1 MHAKIHIFDKNKPSS
16 HMLFDDI
23 YKTIET
29 TGQGLYKE
37 KGSKFIS
44 YAIPASTENEV
55 KQELESLRN
64 KYHDARHHCYA
75 YVMGFD
81 KNANRA
87 NDDGE
92 PSGTAGRPIL
102 GQIVSADLTN
112 TLIVVI
118 RYFGGIKLGVSGLIQ
133 AYRTAA
139 REAIGQTNIISRI
152 ISDVY
157 ELNFGY
163 AAMNDVMR
171 TIKEESCTILSTQF
185 DLQNKITI
193 MVRKRDSNHVYEK
206 FMKLDGLMIK
216 YIETK

>member
-1 MHAKIHIFDKNKPSS
+1 MNHSLS
-16 HMLFDDI
+16 YMLFDDI

-37 KGSKFIS
+37 KGSRFIS
-44 YAIPASTENEV
+44 FAIPVLNETEV
-55 KQELESLRN
+55 KKELELLRN

-75 YVMGFD
+75 YVIGFD
-81 KNANRA
+81 KNGSRA

-139 REAIGQTNIISRI
+139 KEAIGQTNIISRI
-152 ISDVY
+152 VSDIY
-157 ELNFGY
+157 ELEFSY
-163 AAMNDVMR
+163 ITMNDVMR
-171 TIKEESCTILSTQF
+171 IIKEESCTILSTQF
-185 DLQNKITI
+185 ELQNKITI
-193 MVRKRDSNHVYEK
+193 MVRKRDSNLVYEK
-206 FMKLDGLMIK
+206 FLKLNALTIK
-216 YIETK
+216 YLETK

>member
-1 MHAKIHIFDKNKPSS
+1 
-16 HMLFDDI
+16 MLFDDI

-37 KGSKFIS
+37 KGSRFIS
-44 YAIPASTENEV
+44 FAIPVLNETEV
-55 KQELESLRN
+55 KKELELLRN

-75 YVMGFD
+75 YVIGFD
-81 KNANRA
+81 KNGSRA

-139 REAIGQTNIISRI
+139 KEAIGQTNIISRI
-152 ISDVY
+152 VSDIY
-157 ELNFGY
+157 ELEFSY
-163 AAMNDVMR
+163 ITMNDVMR
-171 TIKEESCTILSTQF
+171 IIKEESCTILSTQF
-185 DLQNKITI
+185 ELQNKITI
-193 MVRKRDSNHVYEK
+193 MVRKRDSNVVYEK
-206 FMKLDGLMIK
+206 FMKLNALTIK
-216 YIETK
+216 YLETK

>member
-1 MHAKIHIFDKNKPSS
+1 
-16 HMLFDDI
+16 MLFDDI
-23 YKTIET
+23 YKTIEI

-44 YAIPASTENEV
+44 FAIPVSNENDV
-55 KQELESLRN
+55 KRELGLLRN
-64 KYHDARHHCYA
+64 KYHDARHHGFA

-81 KNANRA
+81 KNNSRS

-102 GQIVSADLTN
+102 GQIASADLTN
-112 TLIVVI
+112 TLVVVI

-139 REAIGQTNIISRI
+139 REAIGQTSIISRI

-157 ELNFGY
+157 ELDFGY
-163 AAMNDVMR
+163 IEMNDVMR

-193 MVRKRDSNHVYEK
+193 MVRKRDSNYVYEK
-206 FMKLDGLMIK
+206 FMKLNGLMIK

>member
-1 MHAKIHIFDKNKPSS
+1 MKIHIFDKSNSLKY
-16 HMLFDDI
+16 MLFDDI
-23 YKTIET
+23 YKTIEI

-44 YAIPASTENEV
+44 FAIPVSNEADV
-55 KQELESLRN
+55 RRELEMLRN

-75 YVMGFD
+75 YVLGFD
-81 KNANRA
+81 KYASRA

-133 AYRTAA
+133 AYRAAA
-139 REAIGQTNIISRI
+139 REAIGQTSIISRI
-152 ISDVY
+152 VSEMY
-157 ELNFGY
+157 ELEFGY
-163 AAMNDVMR
+163 ATMKDVMR
-171 TIKEESCTILSTQF
+171 IIKEESCTILSTQF
-185 DLQNKITI
+185 ELQNKITI
-193 MVRKRDSNHVYEK
+193 MVRKSDSSLVYEK
-206 FMKLDGLMIK
+206 FMKLNMLTVRCLG
-216 YIETK
+216 TK

>member
-1 MHAKIHIFDKNKPSS
+1 MNHSLS
-16 HMLFDDI
+16 YMLFDDI

-37 KGSKFIS
+37 KGSRFIS
-44 YAIPASTENEV
+44 FAIPVLNETEV
-55 KQELESLRN
+55 KRELELLRN

-75 YVMGFD
+75 YVIGFD
-81 KNANRA
+81 KNGSRA

-139 REAIGQTNIISRI
+139 KEAIGQTNIISRI
-152 ISDVY
+152 VSDIY
-157 ELNFGY
+157 ELEFSY
-163 AAMNDVMR
+163 ITMNDVMR
-171 TIKEESCTILSTQF
+171 IIKEESCTILSTQF
-185 DLQNKITI
+185 ELQNKITI
-193 MVRKRDSNHVYEK
+193 MVRKRDSNVVYEK
-206 FMKLDGLMIK
+206 FMKLNALTIK
-216 YIETK
+216 YLETK

>member
-1 MHAKIHIFDKNKPSS
+1 MNHSLS
-16 HMLFDDI
+16 YMLFDDI

-37 KGSKFIS
+37 KGSRFIS
-44 YAIPASTENEV
+44 FAIPVLNETEV
-55 KQELESLRN
+55 KKELELLRN

-75 YVMGFD
+75 YVIGFD
-81 KNANRA
+81 KNGSRA

-139 REAIGQTNIISRI
+139 KEAIGQTNIISRI
-152 ISDVY
+152 VSDIY
-157 ELNFGY
+157 ELEFSY
-163 AAMNDVMR
+163 ITMNDVMR
-171 TIKEESCTILSTQF
+171 IIKEESCTILLTQF
-185 DLQNKITI
+185 ELQNKITI
-193 MVRKRDSNHVYEK
+193 MVRKRDSNLVYEK
-206 FMKLDGLMIK
+206 FLKLNALTIK
-216 YIETK
+216 YLETK

>member
-1 MHAKIHIFDKNKPSS
+1 
-16 HMLFDDI
+16 MLFDDI

-37 KGSKFIS
+37 KGSRFIS
-44 YAIPASTENEV
+44 FAIPVLNETEV
-55 KQELESLRN
+55 KKELELLRN

-75 YVMGFD
+75 YVIGFD
-81 KNANRA
+81 KNGSRA

-139 REAIGQTNIISRI
+139 KEAIGQTNIISRI
-152 ISDVY
+152 VSDIY
-157 ELNFGY
+157 ELEFSY
-163 AAMNDVMR
+163 ITMNDVMR
-171 TIKEESCTILSTQF
+171 IIKEESCTILLTQF
-185 DLQNKITI
+185 ELQNKITI
-193 MVRKRDSNHVYEK
+193 MVRKRDSNLVYEK
-206 FMKLDGLMIK
+206 FLKLNALTIK
-216 YIETK
+216 YLETK